1 MTPELIQEIVTIV
14 LIPLAGILLKYLAAY
29 LAAKSAELKE
39 KTSNERAR
47 KYIDMVTDTITN
59 CVVATNQ
66 TYVNALKEQGK
77 FDEEAQKVAFQKT
90 LQAVLTILSTDAKNY
105 IQEVFGDIDTY
116 LNQLIEAE
124 VAIQKTR

>member
-1 MTPELIQEIVTIV
+1 
-14 LIPLAGILLKYLAAY
+14 
-29 LAAKSAELKE
+29 
-39 KTSNERAR
+39 
-47 KYIDMVTDTITN
+47 MVTDTITN